1 MGAHRTLVLSNSKL
15 FLADFCWLAGSGLNN
30 LYATV
35 DGKRL
40 VLQKTTSQGQ
50 VYLGELAAG
59 GTRMNLPRRLTNDD
73 AIDQVYA
80 WMPDSKAVLFDSDR
94 NGTRGI
100 FKQRISED
108 AAEALTT
115 GEKEAW
121 LPRVSADT
129 AWIFYGVGLRPT
141 EAVSLMRIPI
151 SGGVPQ
157 LVLRIPKGLNY
168 DALAAG
174 QGCASCS
181 RRPRTGNTPL

>member
-1 MGAHRTLVLSNSKL
+1 M
-15 FLADFCWLAGSGLNN
+15 
-30 LYATV
+30 

-129 AWIFYGVGLRPT
+129 AWIFYGVGVRATRPFPSC
-141 EAVSLMRIPI
+141 AFP
-151 SGGVPQ
+151 
-157 LVLRIPKGLNY
+157 
-168 DALAAG
+168 LAAEYPSLCCG
-174 QGCASCS
+174 Y
-181 RRPRTGNTPL
+181 RRA